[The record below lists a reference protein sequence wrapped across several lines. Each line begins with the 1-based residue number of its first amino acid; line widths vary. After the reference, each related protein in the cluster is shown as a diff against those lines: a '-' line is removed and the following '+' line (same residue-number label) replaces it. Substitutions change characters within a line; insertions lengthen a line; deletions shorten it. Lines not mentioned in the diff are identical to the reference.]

1 MSYQRIVTPRV
12 YVSSVNWLLGLGK
25 MTSLDITSSGL
36 SMASG
41 SSLIEMFDLR
51 PSNVQTITANG
62 VGTVHYIKMDT
73 NVETDANQDANFLLI
88 MGHNLNTAGAKFKIE
103 TDDND
108 SYSSAQTPTMTEV
121 VNSTI
126 STGWAIPGSDGWSLV
141 TFTQATDNKNV
152 RIVFDDVSSD
162 YNADIKIAVVS
173 LGEHFTFP
181 HSPDM
186 NIKKSLTYE
195 GVKLMESVGGNTY
208 SNASYLASP
217 QWNTS
222 PFFTADNAVRKT
234 GRLNVDMNF
243 SYVADTNLFPEE
255 LYDPTKQSTSNSIM
269 TNLVQRTFGGH
280 YPFLFQ
286 FDSATATSDDS
297 FMWWRLDSD
306 FQATQVANQIWN
318 VNLSLRETW

>member
-25 MTSLDITSSGL
+25 MATTDITSSGL

-41 SSLIEMFDLR
+41 STLIDMFDLR

-62 VGTVHYIKMDT
+62 VGTTHYIKMDT

-88 MGHNLNTAGAKFKIE
+88 MGHNFNTATAKFKIE

-108 SYSSAQTPTMTEV
+108 SYSSVSTPTMTEV
-121 VNSTI
+121 VNATI
-126 STGWAIPGSDGWSLV
+126 TGGYAVPAADGWSLV

-152 RIVFDDVSSD
+152 RIVFDDRGSNYGAHIQLSV
-162 YNADIKIAVVS
+162 IS

-186 NIKKSLTYE
+186 QIEKSLTFE
-195 GVKLMESVGGNTY
+195 GVKLIESIGGNTY

-234 GRLNVDMNF
+234 GRLNVEMDF
-243 SYVADTNLFPEE
+243 SYITDTDLFPEE

-280 YPFLFQ
+280 DPFLFQ

-297 FMWWRLDSD
+297 FMWCRLNSD

-318 VNLSLRETW
+318 MNLSLRETW

>member
-1 MSYQRIVTPRV
+1 MSYQRIVKPRV
-12 YVSSVNWLLGLGK
+12 YVSNVNWLLGLGK
-25 MTSLDITSSGL
+25 MTTSDITDSGL

-51 PSNVQTITANG
+51 PSNVQTITASG

-73 NVETDANQDANFLLI
+73 NIATDANQDANFLAI
-88 MGHNLNTAGAKFKIE
+88 MGHNLDTVNAKFKIE
-103 TDDND
+103 TADSD
-108 SYSSAQTPTMTEV
+108 SYSSVSTPTMTNV
-121 VNSTI
+121 VNAAI
-126 STGWAIPGSDGWSLV
+126 SGGYAVPASDGWSLV
-141 TFTQATDNKNV
+141 TFTQATDNKSV
-152 RIVFDDVSSD
+152 RIVFDDVSAN
-162 YNADIKIAVVS
+162 YNADIKIGAIS

-186 NIKKSLTYE
+186 QIQKSLTFE
-195 GVKLMESVGGNTY
+195 GVKRLESTGGSSF

-234 GRLNVDMNF
+234 GRLNVEMDF
-243 SYVADTNLFPEE
+243 SYITDTDLFPEE

-280 YPFLFQ
+280 DPFLFQ

-297 FMWWRLDSD
+297 FMWCRLNSD

-318 VNLSLRETW
+318 MNLSLRETW